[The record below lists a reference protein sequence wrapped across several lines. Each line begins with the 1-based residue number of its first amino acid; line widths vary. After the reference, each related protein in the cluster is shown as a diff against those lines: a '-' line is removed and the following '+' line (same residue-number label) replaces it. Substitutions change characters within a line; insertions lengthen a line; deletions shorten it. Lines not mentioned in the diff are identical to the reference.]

1 MPSGPSGCSPTAMET
16 ILFSQHGSFE
26 KGRCLQIVVRR
37 RDRFS
42 PSDARVYLPRAWR
55 TSCYEDPFAR
65 TRSKSELACGR
76 TSPRSRSPTNCAPE
90 TVNTRLFP
98 AGVFS
103 QFQSGRKLHRK
114 REQRSPL
121 EFCSC
126 CTAMRNV
133 LPRIW
138 GVPVGVLILNHLHS
152 SFEIS
157 QPLDERKNLTVR
169 YFAVRCFG
177 AHDSVAH
184 RPWRG

>member
-16 ILFSQHGSFE
+16 ILFSQRGSFE
-26 KGRCLQIVVRR
+26 KGRSLQIVRR

-121 EFCSC
+121 EFCTC

-133 LPRIW
+133 CLGS
-138 GVPVGVLILNHLHS
+138 GVFLLAYLFLITS
-152 SFEIS
+152 PFFI
-157 QPLDERKNLTVR
+157 RNLTTSR
-169 YFAVRCFG
+169 
-177 AHDSVAH
+177 
-184 RPWRG
+184 